1 MISSKVKICIL
12 CLFCLFSLNNFSQTK
27 ASNKFPFAIV
37 IHGGAGA
44 ILKKYMTPK
53 REIAYKN
60 KLKEALN
67 TGYQILANG
76 GSSLD
81 AVQKTINILED
92 SPLFNAGKGAVL
104 NNKGLNEMD
113 ASIMDGKTL
122 NAGAVAGVSHIKNPI
137 NAARLVMEKS
147 KYILLSGDGA
157 EVFAKDNGLILKDS
171 SYFILQ
177 KRVDQLRHVQN
188 KELHNAAISYPK
200 NSINSLIDNHKYSTV
215 GCVAI
220 DKYGNIAAGTST
232 GGLTN
237 KKFGRIGD
245 SPIIGAGTYANN
257 ATCGV
262 SCTGIGEYFMRT
274 VASHE
279 VSALMAYKNYTLK
292 EALKKVIH
300 IEIAPLGGVGGM
312 IAIDKKGNIAWD
324 FNTKG
329 MFRGYKS
336 SDGKQE
342 VKFYGKED

>member
-1 MISSKVKICIL
+1 
-12 CLFCLFSLNNFSQTK
+12 
-27 ASNKFPFAIV
+27 
-37 IHGGAGA
+37 
-44 ILKKYMTPK
+44 MTPK
-53 REIAYKN
+53 KEIAYKN

-81 AVQKTINILED
+81 AVQKTINVLED

-137 NAARLVMEKS
+137 NAARLVMDKS
-147 KYILLSGDGA
+147 KHVLLSGEGA
-157 EVFAKDNGLILKDS
+157 EVFAKNNGLILKDS
-171 SYFILQ
+171 NYFILQ
-177 KRVDQLRHVQN
+177 KRIDQLKQVQN
-188 KELHNAAISYPK
+188 KELHKAAISYPK
-200 NSINSLIDNHKYSTV
+200 NSINSMIDNHKYGTV

-220 DKYGNIAAGTST
+220 DKYGNIATGTST

-274 VASHE
+274 VAAHE

-300 IEIAPLGGVGGM
+300 NEIAPLGGVGGM
-312 IAIDKKGNIAWD
+312 IAIDKNGNIAWD

-329 MFRGYKS
+329 MFRAYKN

-342 VKFYGKED
+342 VKFYEKED